1 MVMYAKQHNK
11 QRICKK
17 RINESPH
24 SQKRE
29 SRVGEFPNY
38 LENMGENRPNY
49 SVGEYGKYRSICPNY
64 RENIGKY
71 SSICPNYRENMGN
84 IVVFAQTIGRIWE
97 I

>member
-1 MVMYAKQHNK
+1 MVIYAKQHNK

-29 SRVGEFPNY
+29 TRVGEY
-38 LENMGENRPNY
+38 
-49 SVGEYGKYRSICPNY
+49 
-64 RENIGKY
+64 GKY